1 MSGETYA
8 KTPVTVLTGFLGSG
22 KTSLL
27 KRVLAAPDMA
37 DTAVIINEAGE
48 MGLDHLLVEAVD
60 EQVLELPSGC
70 LCCLRR
76 LDIVTTV
83 RALIERRDR
92 GEIRSFSRIVIETS
106 GLADPAPILYTLAA
120 DPMLGHVL
128 SLRAVITLVDAVGG
142 AGTLTRHPEAASQVA
157 VADRILI
164 TKTDL
169 VTAGAELHT
178 VINGLNAWAERI
190 GLPGEHAPA
199 TLLFG
204 AVPSVGMR
212 RFTAQAVSGSVPV
225 AAHTAGITTLSLV
238 FRQAM
243 SRLAFAKALGTLAS
257 ERGEDLLRVKGLMS
271 FTDRPEQVA
280 VIHAVQH
287 TIYRPD
293 WLDTWPDS
301 DTRSR
306 LLFVVR
312 DIAAEAITGLFAAA
326 DPLPWVPLEG
336 GELAPIAGRVVAA

>member
-1 MSGETYA
+1 LNA

-37 DTAVIINEAGE
+37 DTAAIINEAGE

-60 EQVLELPSGC
+60 EQVLEMPSGC

-83 RALIERRDR
+83 RALIERRDS
-92 GEIRSFSRIVIETS
+92 GEIRAFSRIVIETS

-128 SLRAVITLVDAVGG
+128 SFRAVITLVDAVAGE
-142 AGTLTRHPEAASQVA
+142 GTLMRHPEAASQLA

-169 VTAGAELHT
+169 LAPSAGLLAA
-178 VINGLNAWAERI
+178 IDGLNAWAERI
-190 GLPGEHAPA
+190 SLPGQQEPSA
-199 TLLFG
+199 LLFG
-204 AVPSVGMR
+204 AVPAISRR
-212 RFTAQAVSGSVPV
+212 RFAAQALPE
-225 AAHTAGITTLSLV
+225 AAHTAGLRTLSLIFTQV
-238 FRQAM
+238 IT
-243 SRLAFAKALGTLAS
+243 RLAFARALGTLAA
-257 ERGEDLLRVKGLMS
+257 ERGEDLLRVKGLIS
-271 FTDRPEQVA
+271 FADRPEQIA

-287 TIYRPD
+287 TIYRPE
-293 WLDTWPDS
+293 WLDAWPDA

-306 LLFVVR
+306 LVFVVR
-312 DIAAEAITGLFAAA
+312 DINPEVITTLFAEAAPRLWTPLDASDVANDAGRLFAA
-326 DPLPWVPLEG
+326 
-336 GELAPIAGRVVAA
+336 